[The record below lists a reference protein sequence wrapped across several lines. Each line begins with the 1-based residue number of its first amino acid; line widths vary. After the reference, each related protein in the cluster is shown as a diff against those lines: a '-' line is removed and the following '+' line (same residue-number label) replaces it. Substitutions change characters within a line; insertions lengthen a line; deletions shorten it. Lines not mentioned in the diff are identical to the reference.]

1 MTKKLLI
8 PLVILGVVL
17 ATGLGIYIASSQSA
31 QPSATQTD
39 TAAKTD
45 LTVQEIGRTITPPAN
60 LGKLNYTMN
69 GPVSVLLFSDNYEKL
84 NGCAGKH
91 LGELQLAGTT
101 GSDAAR
107 PEGSIAID
115 STQYQYGTFIAQ
127 PMGECGGDEGKI
139 LAESLAQAIANSRR

>member
-31 QPSATQTD
+31 QPSAPQTD
-39 TAAKTD
+39 AAKKND
-45 LTVQEIGRTITPPAN
+45 LTIAEIGRTITPPAN

-69 GPVSVLLFSDNYEKL
+69 GPVSILLFSDNYERL

-91 LGELQLAGTT
+91 LGELHLAGTA
-101 GSDAAR
+101 GSDAAW
-107 PEGSIAID
+107 PTGSIAID
-115 STQYQYGTFIAQ
+115 NPQYQYGTFIAQ

-139 LAESLAQAIANSRR
+139 LADALAQAVTNSRR